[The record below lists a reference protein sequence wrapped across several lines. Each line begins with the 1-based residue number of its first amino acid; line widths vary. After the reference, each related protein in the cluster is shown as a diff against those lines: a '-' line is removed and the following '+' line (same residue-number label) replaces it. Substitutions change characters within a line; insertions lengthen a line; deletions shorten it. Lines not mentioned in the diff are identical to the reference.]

1 MINIFYDITMN
12 CNLRCKHCYNA
23 KHLKKGIPETIDIEK
38 TFSNLLKLNPDI
50 ITIQGGEPLLV
61 SNLENL
67 ILKLRNM
74 GVQVYITTNATLLT
88 PNRVVSLLKSKV
100 NGIFFSI
107 ESADSL
113 TNDLIRGNGI
123 FEKVYENIKYF
134 SLAYKNLYM
143 KKLVQRTK
151 LSLSVTLTSLNIKT
165 SEDVEKIFK
174 LAISLDIFNISFL
187 FMVNG
192 GNATQIEKNE
202 SSLDIF
208 LAEKI
213 AEISIK
219 FPKIKVVLGC
229 KKILF
234 DYLKLKYGDNLN
246 ISGVKGK
253 CPAGEKLGYVNE
265 KLEFYPCGCI
275 NIFDEKHSFILS
287 NKIQLERENGE
298 IKMFF
303 CKLDEFKKNMKKNQ
317 NKLCSSCQYKEEC
330 IPVCPFDN
338 AILGKVFNPESCLE
352 LKRKISS
359 LKKCNI

>member
-88 PNRVVSLLKSKV
+88 PNRIVSLLKSKV

-151 LSLSVTLTSLNIKT
+151 LSLSVRLTSLNIKT
-165 SEDVEKIFK
+165 SEDVE
-174 LAISLDIFNISFL
+174 
-187 FMVNG
+187 
-192 GNATQIEKNE
+192 
-202 SSLDIF
+202 
-208 LAEKI
+208 
-213 AEISIK
+213 
-219 FPKIKVVLGC
+219 
-229 KKILF
+229 
-234 DYLKLKYGDNLN
+234 
-246 ISGVKGK
+246 
-253 CPAGEKLGYVNE
+253 
-265 KLEFYPCGCI
+265 
-275 NIFDEKHSFILS
+275 
-287 NKIQLERENGE
+287 
-298 IKMFF
+298 
-303 CKLDEFKKNMKKNQ
+303 
-317 NKLCSSCQYKEEC
+317 
-330 IPVCPFDN
+330 
-338 AILGKVFNPESCLE
+338 
-352 LKRKISS
+352 
-359 LKKCNI
+359 